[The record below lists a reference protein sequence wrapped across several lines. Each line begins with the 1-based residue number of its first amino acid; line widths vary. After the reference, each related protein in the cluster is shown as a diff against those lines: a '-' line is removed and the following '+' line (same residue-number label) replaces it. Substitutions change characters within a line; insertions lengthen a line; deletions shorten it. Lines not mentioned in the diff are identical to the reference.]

1 MDGLRDYHTKWIK
14 SDRERQISYD
24 ITYMCNLTYDTN
36 ELIYKTEVNSYQE
49 FGINRYIPLYIK
61 QVNNKDVLYSTG
73 NYMQYLLITY
83 NGKESEKEKI
93 YMYICID
100 ESLCCTPETL

>member
-1 MDGLRDYHTKWIK
+1 
-14 SDRERQISYD
+14 
-24 ITYMCNLTYDTN
+24 MCNLTYDTN

-73 NYMQYLLITY
+73 NYMQPQI
-83 NGKESEKEKI
+83 GRAHV
-93 YMYICID
+93 
-100 ESLCCTPETL
+100 